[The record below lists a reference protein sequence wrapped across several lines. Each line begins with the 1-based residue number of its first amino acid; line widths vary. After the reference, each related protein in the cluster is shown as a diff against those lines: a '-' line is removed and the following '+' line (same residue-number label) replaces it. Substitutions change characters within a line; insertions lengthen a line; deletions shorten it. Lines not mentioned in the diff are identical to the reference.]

1 LSEEKLCYGCMQHTV
16 FTNGICSNCGYY
28 ENTKTDPLFLKPGT
42 QLHSRYLVGSA
53 ISMNGEGITYL
64 AYDYPNT
71 CRVLLREYMPH
82 GFCSRVTDSAV
93 IRVQQNCLPQYKV
106 LMEEF
111 TELHKSI
118 AQLRGQIHVNP
129 VIDLFTENN
138 TTYVVLEFIE
148 GISFV
153 DYLKDNAGELTWA
166 QFSRMLPPFLTSLSL
181 LHNVG
186 VVHRAISPETIFVTD
201 KNELYLTDFSISAVR
216 TANTELECEIYSG
229 YAAPEQYSASN
240 RQGTWTDVYAVC
252 AVLYRVLTGTMPT
265 SAISRMENDNLTAP
279 ALLNPNIPRHV
290 SNVIMHGLSLVS
302 NDRIQTITELVT
314 QLFHESAQEYPQQNA
329 AAAYGN
335 PQTPPIYTTE
345 RYDNP
350 MANGNPGYTTTYP
363 VQNENYQQ
371 QPNYSNSYQES
382 QQEYTDDYAY
392 DDYQTED
399 YGKQSY
405 QKENAVST
413 EPESVA
419 DRTRLPLI
427 IGILLLTILLVAVV
441 LFVRGKLNNSDHKNN
456 SSMVTTVATEEEA
469 SQENTSPNSANS
481 IMPMLIG
488 KNYENQ
494 AKQYADWIRF
504 QVEEVYSD
512 QYEAGI
518 IIWQEYNEGDYFDS
532 SEPVKIQVSKG
543 SANIE
548 LPSWEGKS
556 LNTYLEELKALGV
569 RYVTQ
574 DEENQSVANGYITR
588 ISLPAGEKYNLE
600 TAEEIIVYY
609 ANNPVITEPPTEPPT
624 EAPQEPATE
633 APTEPPATE
642 APQEPVTE
650 APADPN
656 VPAAGFHFEN
666 GIGFLY

>member
-1 LSEEKLCYGCMQHTV
+1 MNEEKLCYGCMQRTV

-42 QLHSRYLVGSA
+42 QLNNRYLVGTA

-64 AYDYPNT
+64 AYDYPNS

-82 GFCSRVTDSAV
+82 GFCNRVADSSV

-129 VIDLFTENN
+129 VTDLFTENN
-138 TTYVVLEFIE
+138 TTYVVMEFIE

-153 DYLKDNAGELTWA
+153 DYLKENAGELTWA

-216 TANTELECEIYSG
+216 TANTELECEVYSG

-279 ALLNPNIPRHV
+279 TLLNPNIPRHV

-302 NDRIQTITELVT
+302 NDRIQTITDLVT
-314 QLFHESAQEYPQQNA
+314 QLFDDHAEDHFQQQNTTVFQ
-329 AAAYGN
+329 N
-335 PQTPPIYTTE
+335 QPTPPIYTTE
-345 RYDNP
+345 RYDIPN
-350 MANGNPGYTTTYP
+350 ANGNVGYTTNYAT
-363 VQNENYQQ
+363 QNTGYIPQSEYAE
-371 QPNYSNSYQES
+371 QP
-382 QQEYTDDYAY
+382 QEYADDYAY
-392 DDYQTED
+392 DDYHTADYGEQD

-405 QKENAVST
+405 QKENAAST
-413 EPESVA
+413 ETESVA
-419 DRTRLPLI
+419 DRMRLPLI
-427 IGILLLTILLVAVV
+427 IGVLLLVILLIAVV
-441 LFVRGKLNNSDHKNN
+441 LFIRGNLSSDN
-456 SSMVTTVATEEEA
+456 SSNSTAKVTTAVTAEDS
-469 SQENTSPNSANS
+469 SQPETNPNSNANS
-481 IMPMLIG
+481 VMPMLIG

-494 AKQYADWIRF
+494 AKQYQDWIRF

-518 IIWQEYNEGDYFDS
+518 IVWQEYEEGTYFDS
-532 SEPVKIQVSKG
+532 SEPVKIRVSKG
-543 SANIE
+543 PANID
-548 LPSWEGKS
+548 LPDWEGKS
-556 LNTYLEELKALGV
+556 LDAYLQELNELGV
-569 RYVTQ
+569 KYTTQ
-574 DEENQSVANGYITR
+574 GEENRSVTNGYVTR
-588 ISLPAGEKYNLE
+588 ISQLPGVKYNLE
-600 TAEEIIVYY
+600 EGSEITVYY
-609 ANNPVITEPPTEPPT
+609 ADNPVETEAPTAAPT
-624 EAPQEPATE
+624 EAPQTE
-633 APTEPPATE
+633 APTEAPQTE
-642 APQEPVTE
+642 APTE
-650 APADPN
+650 APATEPEPDSPVDGN
-656 VPAAGFHFEN
+656 LHF
-666 GIGFLY
+666 IY

>member
-1 LSEEKLCYGCMQHTV
+1 MNEEKLCYGCMQRTV

-28 ENTKTDPLFLKPGT
+28 ENPKTDPLFLKPGT
-42 QLHSRYLVGSA
+42 QLHSRYLVGTA

-64 AYDYPNT
+64 AYDYPNS

-82 GFCSRVTDSAV
+82 GFCSRVADSSV

-129 VIDLFTENN
+129 VTDLFTENN
-138 TTYVVLEFIE
+138 TTYVVMEFIE

-153 DYLKDNAGELTWA
+153 DYLKENAGELTWA

-216 TANTELECEIYSG
+216 TANTELECEVYSG

-279 ALLNPNIPRHV
+279 TLLNPNIPRHV
-290 SNVIMHGLSLVS
+290 SNVIMHGLNLVS
-302 NDRIQTITELVT
+302 NDRIQTITDLVT
-314 QLFHESAQEYPQQNA
+314 QLFDDTADDHFQQQNTTIFQ
-329 AAAYGN
+329 N
-335 PQTPPIYTTE
+335 QQMPPIYTTE
-345 RYDNP
+345 HYDIPN
-350 MANGNPGYTTTYP
+350 ANGNSSYTANYATQNTGYVP
-363 VQNENYQQ
+363 QQ
-371 QPNYSNSYQES
+371 DYAEQP
-382 QQEYTDDYAY
+382 QEYTDDYAY
-392 DDYQTED
+392 DDYHTADYGKQD

-405 QKENAVST
+405 QKEDAANT
-413 EPESVA
+413 EAESVA
-419 DRTRLPLI
+419 DRMRLPLI
-427 IGILLLTILLVAVV
+427 IGVLLLVILLIAVV
-441 LFVRGKLNNSDHKNN
+441 LFIRGNLSSDN
-456 SSMVTTVATEEEA
+456 SSNSTAKVTTVATAENS
-469 SQENTSPNSANS
+469 SQPETNANS
-481 IMPMLIG
+481 NANSVMPMLIG

-494 AKQYADWIRF
+494 AKQYQDWIRF

-518 IIWQEYNEGDYFDS
+518 IVWQEYEEGTYFDS
-532 SEPVKIQVSKG
+532 SEPVKIKVSKG
-543 SANIE
+543 PANID
-548 LPSWEGKS
+548 LPDWEGKS
-556 LNTYLEELKALGV
+556 LDAYLQELNELGV
-569 RYVTQ
+569 KYTTQ
-574 DEENQSVANGYITR
+574 GEENHSVTNGYVTR
-588 ISLPAGEKYNLE
+588 ISQLPGVKYNLE
-600 TAEEIIVYY
+600 EGAEITVYY
-609 ANNPVITEPPTEPPT
+609 ADNPVETEAPTEAPTETPQTEAPT
-624 EAPQEPATE
+624 EAPQTE
-633 APTEPPATE
+633 APTEAPATE
-642 APQEPVTE
+642 PDSPI
-650 APADPN
+650 DGN
-656 VPAAGFHFEN
+656 LHF
-666 GIGFLY
+666 IY

>member
-1 LSEEKLCYGCMQHTV
+1 
-16 FTNGICSNCGYY
+16 
-28 ENTKTDPLFLKPGT
+28 
-42 QLHSRYLVGSA
+42 
-53 ISMNGEGITYL
+53 
-64 AYDYPNT
+64 
-71 CRVLLREYMPH
+71 MPH

-129 VIDLFTENN
+129 VTDLFTENN
-138 TTYVVLEFIE
+138 TTYVVMEFIE

-186 VVHRAISPETIFVTD
+186 VVHRAISPEIIFITD

-279 ALLNPNIPRHV
+279 TLLNPNIPRHI

-314 QLFHESAQEYPQQNA
+314 QLFDEHAAESLQQNA
-329 AAAYGN
+329 TAAYHN

-350 MANGNPGYTTTYP
+350 MANGNAGYTTNYP
-363 VQNENYQQ
+363 IQGENYQQ
-371 QPNYSNSYQES
+371 QNNYSNSYQEP

-392 DDYQTED
+392 DDYQTAD

-405 QKENAVST
+405 QKEDAVST

-419 DRTRLPLI
+419 DRMRLPLI
-427 IGILLLTILLVAVV
+427 IGVLLLTILLVAVV
-441 LFVRGKLNNSDHKNN
+441 LFVRGKLNTSDNN
-456 SSMVTTVATEEEA
+456 NNASMVTTIATEEV

-481 IMPMLIG
+481 VMPMLIG

-494 AKQYADWIRF
+494 AKQYEDWIRF
-504 QVEEVYSD
+504 QVEEVYND

-518 IIWQEYNEGDYFDS
+518 IIWQEYEEGTYFDA

-543 SANIE
+543 SANID

-556 LNTYLEELKALGV
+556 LNTYLEELKVLGV

-574 DEENQSVANGYITR
+574 DEENQSVANGYVTR

-600 TAEEIIVYY
+600 TAEEITVYY

-624 EAPQEPATE
+624 EAPSEPPTE
-633 APTEPPATE
+633 APTEPPETE
-642 APQEPVTE
+642 APTEPITE
-650 APADPN
+650 NPIDPAD
-656 VPAAGFHFEN
+656 FHFGN

>member
-1 LSEEKLCYGCMQHTV
+1 MSEEKLCYGCMQHTV

-53 ISMNGEGITYL
+53 VSMNGEGITYL
-64 AYDYPNT
+64 AYDYPNA

-129 VIDLFTENN
+129 VTDLFTENN
-138 TTYVVLEFIE
+138 TTYVVMEFIE

-201 KNELYLTDFSISAVR
+201 KNELYTTDFSISAVR

-252 AVLYRVLTGTMPT
+252 AVLYRVLTGTMPI

-279 ALLNPNIPRHV
+279 TLLNPNIPRHV
-290 SNVIMHGLSLVS
+290 SNVIMHGLTLVS

-314 QLFHESAQEYPQQNA
+314 QLFDEHTSEPPQQNTT
-329 AAAYGN
+329 AAYGN
-335 PQTPPIYTTE
+335 PQVPPIYTTE

-350 MANGNPGYTTTYP
+350 MRNGNAGYTTNYP

-371 QPNYSNSYQES
+371 QNNYSNSYQEP

-392 DDYQTED
+392 ENYQTAD

-405 QKENAVST
+405 QKDDIVST

-419 DRTRLPLI
+419 DRMRLPLI

-441 LFVRGKLNNSDHKNN
+441 LFIRGKLNTNDNAN
-456 SSMVTTVATEEEA
+456 TSSMVTTAATEEV
-469 SQENTSPNSANS
+469 SQENTNVNSANS

-494 AKQYADWIRF
+494 AKQYEDWIRF

-518 IIWQEYNEGDYFDS
+518 IIWQEYEEGNFFDS

-543 SANIE
+543 PANIE

-556 LNTYLEELKALGV
+556 LSTYLEELKSLGV

-574 DEENQSVANGYITR
+574 DEENQSVANGYVTR

-600 TAEEIIVYY
+600 NAEEITVYY

-624 EAPQEPATE
+624 EAPTEPPTE
-633 APTEPPATE
+633 APTEPPTE
-642 APQEPVTE
+642 APTEPVTE
-650 APADPN
+650 DLANTGAEP
-656 VPAAGFHFEN
+656 HF
-666 GIGFLY
+666 GGFLY